1 MNLYICGDMMEKKSD
16 HIFSYPPNLQ
26 ELDLATLVN
35 LYRERGEILKAR
47 AGNYVACAITKK
59 LLKEAKSWFGLFYSQ
74 GAWDSLLTKSSDGYP
89 LTEAEMNALGL
100 VYSNR
105 NEPPHREFV
114 EKNIGVLP
122 KLAYLIIND
131 IKQFGF
137 IKEDEN
143 GFLMIAPSGEKA
155 LQGIAKHMY
164 GKPFTEEMLISF
176 QQAHDV
182 EVQPKGKRKSAARQ
196 KDADQTSL
204 F

>member
-1 MNLYICGDMMEKKSD
+1 MEKKSD

-35 LYRERGEILKAR
+35 LYRERGEVLKAR
-47 AGNYVACAITKK
+47 AGQYVACVITKK
-59 LLKEAKSWFGLFYSQ
+59 LLREAKSWFGLFYSQ
-74 GAWDSLLTKSSDGYP
+74 EAWDSLLTKNSGGYP

-100 VYSNR
+100 IYSNR
-105 NEPPHREFV
+105 SEPPHREFV
-114 EKNIGVLP
+114 EKNIGTLP

-143 GFLMIAPSGEKA
+143 GFLEIAPSGEKA
-155 LQGIAKHMY
+155 LQGFSKRVY
-164 GKPFTEEMLISF
+164 GKQFTKEMLISHRESHVVDPPS
-176 QQAHDV
+176 QN
-182 EVQPKGKRKSAARQ
+182 KTTRSSRK
-196 KDADQTSL
+196 KDSDQTSL

>member
-1 MNLYICGDMMEKKSD
+1 MEKKSD

-35 LYRERGEILKAR
+35 LYRERGEVLKAR
-47 AGNYVACAITKK
+47 AGQHVACAITKK
-59 LLKEAKSWFGLFYSQ
+59 LLREAKSWFGLFYSQ
-74 GAWDSLLTKSSDGYP
+74 EAWDSLLTKNSGGYP

-105 NEPPHREFV
+105 KEPPHREFV
-114 EKNIGVLP
+114 EKNIGTLP

-143 GFLMIAPSGEKA
+143 GFLTIAPSGEKA
-155 LQGIAKHMY
+155 LQGIVKRMY
-164 GKPFTEEMLISF
+164 GKPFTEEMLISYRE
-176 QQAHDV
+176 AHKV
-182 EVQPKGKRKSAARQ
+182 EPPSKEQKPRSARRKDQ
-196 KDADQTSL
+196 DQTSL